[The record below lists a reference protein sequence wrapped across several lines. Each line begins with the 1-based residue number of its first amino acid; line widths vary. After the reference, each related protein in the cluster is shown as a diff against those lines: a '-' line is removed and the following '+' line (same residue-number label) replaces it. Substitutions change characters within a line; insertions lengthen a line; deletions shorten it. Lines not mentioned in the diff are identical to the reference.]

1 MTPSPLPISVFEKYY
16 KDAHLAREILLAH
29 SELVAKKALKINQ
42 DAQLKLD
49 ETFLWEAAMLHD
61 IGVIFTDAK
70 DIGCFGELPYIC
82 HGFKGRELL
91 ENEELHKHALVCE
104 RHTGLGLSLKQIVN
118 NKLPLP
124 HRDMMPIS
132 EEEKLICFA
141 DKFYSKSG
149 DITKEKSIDKIVNS
163 LNRHDPNNGKRFL
176 EMCERYGYMP

>member
-1 MTPSPLPISVFEKYY
+1 MTKSCLPTSIFEKYY
-16 KDAHLAREILLAH
+16 KNAPTARGILLIH
-29 SELVAKKALKINQ
+29 SELVAKKAIDINQ
-42 DAQLKLD
+42 RVGLMLD

-70 DIGCFGELPYIC
+70 DIGCFGSLPYIC

-91 ENEELHKHALVCE
+91 ESEGLYKHALVCE
-104 RHTGLGLSLKQIVN
+104 RHTGLGLSLEQIVN
-118 NKLPLP
+118 DKLPLP
-124 HRDMMPIS
+124 HRNMLPMS

-163 LNRHDPNNGKRFL
+163 LNRHDSNNGKRFL
-176 EMCERYGYMP
+176 EMCGRYGYMP